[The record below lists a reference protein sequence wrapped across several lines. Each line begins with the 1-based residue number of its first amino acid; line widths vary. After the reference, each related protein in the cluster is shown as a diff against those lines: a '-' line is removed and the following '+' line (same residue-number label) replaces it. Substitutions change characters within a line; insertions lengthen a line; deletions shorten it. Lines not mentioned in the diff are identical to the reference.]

1 MKEKLTASKL
11 KKLLTD
17 EQWHELKSKVAER
30 LSGYLKIFMCTPRRS
45 KTAHLYGEGQS
56 GLLWSLCR
64 QPVDESVPASQIVK
78 LRPGICRICAR
89 EAQQIFSRKDPA

>member
-1 MKEKLTASKL
+1 MEEKLTISKI
-11 KKLLTD
+11 KELLT
-17 EQWHELKSKVAER
+17 EEEWQKLQSTVAER
-30 LSGYLKIFMCTPRRS
+30 HSGDLKIFLYTPRRS

-64 QPVDESVPASQIVK
+64 QPVDETVPASQIVK

-89 EAQQIFSRKDPA
+89 EAQQIFARKQPA